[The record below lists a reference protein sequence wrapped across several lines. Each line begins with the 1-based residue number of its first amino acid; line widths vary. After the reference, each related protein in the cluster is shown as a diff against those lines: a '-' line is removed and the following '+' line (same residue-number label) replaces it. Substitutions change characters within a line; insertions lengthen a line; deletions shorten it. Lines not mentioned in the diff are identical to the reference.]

1 MSDELGQVL
10 AEIDG
15 GMAAPFYLLWG
26 EEFLVRKGADEL
38 VRHLLPKSALALSY
52 STRDGASPTEL
63 AQDLATLPL
72 LRGRKVVFTT
82 DPEFL
87 APKKGRGDPLAKARE
102 AWKSGRRKE
111 GARRVLGLVAKAGW
125 TKAPSP
131 KQWKE
136 ELGVDLSDAD
146 LSLLREV
153 LAFCEE
159 EQITAPGSD
168 VSPLVDLLEKGLPNT
183 QILVIAATEVDQKNP
198 LVKIASER
206 GRLIERK
213 VATRLKELDVSEVV
227 QEVLAPFKKK
237 LSSDAE
243 ALLKDRC
250 GANMRALQME
260 LEKLAL
266 HAEGPVIEAAD
277 VEQLVGRSREE
288 EFLELSNAL
297 QQRDLEA
304 ALAYVADA
312 MQQGVHP
319 LQVLGAVASILRT
332 LLLNHDRLVR
342 LARGRAPR
350 YFDEFKSRVFP
361 AILKETTADGQRP
374 PHPYAAFVGIQAAG
388 RYERGELLGALASCA
403 EADVALKSSGNG
415 RLVLERLLWSVC
427 RRVAA

>member
-15 GMAAPFYLLWG
+15 GLVAPFYLLWG
-26 EEFLVRKGADEL
+26 EEFLVRKAADEL
-38 VRHLLPKSALALSY
+38 VRHLLPRSALALSY
-52 STRDGASPTEL
+52 STRDGASPAEL
-63 AQDLATLPL
+63 AQDLATLSL

-125 TKAPSP
+125 TKVPSP
-131 KQWKE
+131 EQWKE

-153 LAFCEE
+153 IAFCEE
-159 EQITAPGSD
+159 EHITAPGSD
-168 VSPLVDLLEKGLPNT
+168 VSPLVDLLEKGLPDT
-183 QILVIAATEVDQKNP
+183 QILVIAATELDPKNA
-198 LVKIASER
+198 LVKIARER

-213 VATRLKELDVSEVV
+213 VATRIKELDISEAV
-227 QEVLAPFKKK
+227 QEILAPFKKT

-266 HAEGPVIEAAD
+266 HAEAPVIEAAD

-312 MQQGVHP
+312 MQQGAPP
-319 LQVLGAVASILRT
+319 LLVLGAVASILRT

-342 LARGRAPR
+342 LARGRPPR

-361 AILKETTADGQRP
+361 AIVKETAADGQRP

-388 RYERGELLGALASCA
+388 RYERGELLGALAACA

-415 RLVLERLLWSVC
+415 KLVLERLLWSVC

>member
-1 MSDELGQVL
+1 MSDELARVL
-10 AEIDG
+10 TEIDG
-15 GMAAPFYLLWG
+15 GLVAPFYLLWG
-26 EEFLVRKGADEL
+26 EEFLVRKAADEL
-38 VRHLLPKSALALSY
+38 VRHLLPRSALALSY
-52 STRDGASPTEL
+52 STRDGASPAEL
-63 AQDLATLPL
+63 AQDLSTLPL

-87 APKKGRGDPLAKARE
+87 APKKSRGDPLAKARE

-111 GARRVLGLVAKAGW
+111 GARRVLGLAAKAGW
-125 TKAPSP
+125 TKVPSP
-131 KQWKE
+131 EQWKE
-136 ELGVDLSDAD
+136 ELGVDLNDAD

-153 LAFCEE
+153 FAFCEE

-168 VSPLVDLLEKGLPNT
+168 VSPLVDLLEKGLPDT
-183 QILVIAATEVDQKNP
+183 QILVIAATEVDPKNA
-198 LVKIASER
+198 LVKIARER

-213 VATRLKELDVSEVV
+213 VAARLKDLDVSEAV
-227 QEVLAPFKKK
+227 QEVLAPLKKR

-288 EFLELSNAL
+288 EFLELSNAF

-312 MQQGVHP
+312 IQQGAPP
-319 LQVLGAVASILRT
+319 LLVLGAVASILRT

-342 LARGRAPR
+342 LARGRVPR
-350 YFDEFKSRVFP
+350 YFDEFKSRLFP
-361 AILKETTADGQRP
+361 AILKETAADGQRP

-415 RLVLERLLWSVC
+415 KLVLERLLWSVC